1 MTTPTSS
8 HHFATRPRSLLRAFA
23 VSAGLGL
30 LTCVGASIPLAA
42 QDRVEPHE
50 AAGWSAMADSV
61 EGEFRHAWT
70 GYLRH
75 ARGHDDL
82 RPLSRGHRDWY
93 EGGSLQ
99 MTPVDAL
106 DTMLLMGLDEEAAT
120 AKRLALEGLDFDR
133 DVEVQVFEVTIRLL
147 GGLLSAHQMEGDPRL
162 LELAR
167 DLGDRLLPAF
177 DSPTG
182 MPYRY
187 VNLRTGETS
196 GPVSNPAEIGTLTL
210 EFGTLSRLTG
220 EPAYYEAAKGG
231 VEALFHRR
239 SELGLVGSAIDVE
252 TGAWQNATSHVGGGI
267 DSYYEYLLKGWLLF
281 GDPDLGRMW
290 RESRE
295 SMSRWLAD
303 EADSG
308 LWYGHADMRSGERT
322 ATLYGALDAFLP
334 GVLALGSRA
343 AGSPARDEAA
353 AQLEDR
359 ARRLMDSVDQMW
371 TRWGI
376 EPEVLDYETME
387 IRSPGYRLRPEAIES
402 AYYLWRFTGD
412 ERYREM
418 GRRMFGAVVE
428 ACRVEGGYA
437 SLEDVRTGERA
448 DHMPSYFLA
457 ETLKYAWLL
466 FSPPDRLELRTSP
479 EAGAGGVVFNTEAH
493 PLRRASR

>member
-1 MTTPTSS
+1 MSRIHRPAPSPRLLALVLGVAAAAGPVVLTAQEPTPTG
-8 HHFATRPRSLLRAFA
+8 TD
-23 VSAGLGL
+23 
-30 LTCVGASIPLAA
+30 AS
-42 QDRVEPHE
+42 
-50 AAGWSAMADSV
+50 WSAMADSV
-61 EGEFRHAWT
+61 EGEFLHAWR
-70 GYLRH
+70 GFLRH

-82 RPLSRGHRDWY
+82 RPLSESHRDWY
-93 EGGSLQ
+93 DGGSLH

-120 AKRLALEGLDFDR
+120 AKRIVLEGLDFDR

-147 GGLLSAHQMEGDPRL
+147 GGLLSAHQMDGDPRL

-177 DSPTG
+177 ESPTG

-210 EFGTLSRLTG
+210 EFGILSRLTG
-220 EPAYYEAAKGG
+220 EPVYYEAAKAG
-231 VEALFHRR
+231 VAALFRRR
-239 SELGLVGSAIDVE
+239 SEIGLVGSAIDVE
-252 TGAWQNATSHVGGGI
+252 TGAWQDATSHVGGGI

-281 GDPDLGRMW
+281 DDPDLGRMW

-295 SMSRWLAD
+295 PVNRWLAD
-303 EADSG
+303 EAESG
-308 LWYGHADMRSGERT
+308 LWYGHVDMRSGERT

-343 AGSPARDEAA
+343 ARDVGEGAA
-353 AQLEDR
+353 AAELEDR
-359 ARRLMDSVDQMW
+359 ARRLMASVDTMW
-371 TRWGI
+371 ARWGI
-376 EPEVLDYETME
+376 EPEVLDYEAME
-387 IRSPGYRLRPEAIES
+387 IRSPGYRLRPEALES

-418 GRRMFGAVVE
+418 GRRMFTAVVR
-428 ACRVEGGYA
+428 ACRVEAGYA
-437 SLEDVRTGERA
+437 SLEDVRSGERA

-466 FSPPDRLELRTSP
+466 FSAADRVELRTSP
-479 EAGAGGVVFNTEAH
+479 GARGEGLVFNTEAH
-493 PLRRASR
+493 PLRRPRD